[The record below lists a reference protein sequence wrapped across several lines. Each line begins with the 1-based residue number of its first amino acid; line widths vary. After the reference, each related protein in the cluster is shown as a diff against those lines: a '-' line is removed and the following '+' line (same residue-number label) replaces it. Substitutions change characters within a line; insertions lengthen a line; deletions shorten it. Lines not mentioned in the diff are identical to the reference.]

1 MRRMLGDRCD
11 SRPCPRGALLL
22 GDLTYDR
29 ASNLASWK
37 LQSGTSATAVTA
49 KHDAWNRLTEVSFG
63 GTLRCRQAHNA
74 LHWRSFQLSDRTG
87 TGSGAGAGP
96 DGTMDQARLMSY
108 GADWRLLEE
117 RVDDN
122 LSLSAWTEGTWSP
135 GTDLDRVQQYVWG
148 TRYVDDIVLHRV
160 DANIDGDYSDAV
172 DNAWHH
178 LTDAQFSSVCLV
190 DKAFNVAERVS
201 YSAYGVARH
210 LPMADI
216 NCDGAV
222 NGADIGALFGA
233 FGSIGSSPYQSP
245 ADLNRDGVV
254 NSADLAMLLGDFQA
268 AQPDGALSRPNVDNP
283 IGWDGYVFD
292 RESGLYTVRFRT
304 YETSLGRWIQRDPA
318 GYQRSPS
325 LFVYVSSAPPVATD
339 AYGLQDSRPGRVPG
353 RFAVAGGSFSD
364 ALRPP
369 SCVQPTCGP
378 DVTEQ
383 LKAVLAKLAAKFASW
398 TPAQQQAACNSFT
411 DGSLDPLRNPS
422 NPQPT
427 YMNAWDIGEL
437 HNFGGNQWI
446 AQPPYYPTCSS
457 PPPCDRTVEVNG
469 QCSYSGS
476 VNYVLFGVM
485 WKLCG
490 KQQWTMDRLIWGWKG
505 YVPFYRSAA
514 GNYEKSVEWA
524 DAGYNGWPV
533 VAGTPA
539 GDRPQCAH
547 CPIKYQGAPFTF
559 YWATRGWY

>member
-1 MRRMLGDRCD
+1 
-11 SRPCPRGALLL
+11 
-22 GDLTYDR
+22 
-29 ASNLASWK
+29 
-37 LQSGTSATAVTA
+37 
-49 KHDAWNRLTEVSFG
+49 
-63 GTLRCRQAHNA
+63 
-74 LHWRSFQLSDRTG
+74 
-87 TGSGAGAGP
+87 
-96 DGTMDQARLMSY
+96 MDQARLMSY

-304 YETSLGRWIQRDPA
+304 YETGLGRWMERDPA
-318 GYQRSPS
+318 GYIDGTALYQYVRSSPS
-325 LFVYVSSAPPVATD
+325 CSSDPFGLAEVCGPRVWMFTGEWCTDERIWEAAYEEGSEVVHDMAQGYGDAMGVEDLLKTGHTFDPRDRARGKCYARCLFWGTVEKVLLSELKSAALSGTMGLTGSVADFLTEFSVCD
-339 AYGLQDSRPGRVPG
+339 MAIESATFDFKKLLDVPG
-353 RFAVAGGSFSD
+353 LVEDISGAFEKYAKRQLEIGF
-364 ALRPP
+364 
-369 SCVQPTCGP
+369 
-378 DVTEQ
+378 EQ
-383 LKAVLAKLAAKFASW
+383 RIKRR
-398 TPAQQQAACNSFT
+398 
-411 DGSLDPLRNPS
+411 DPLRAPGQSLAKARREARVAMKDFAN
-422 NPQPT
+422 Q
-427 YMNAWDIGEL
+427 MGKLKEG
-437 HNFGGNQWI
+437 FGLLSEGI
-446 AQPPYYPTCSS
+446 
-457 PPPCDRTVEVNG
+457 
-469 QCSYSGS
+469 
-476 VNYVLFGVM
+476 
-485 WKLCG
+485 K
-490 KQQWTMDRLIWGWKG
+490 
-505 YVPFYRSAA
+505 
-514 GNYEKSVEWA
+514 WA
-524 DAGYNGWPV
+524 DKPWEMSKVIDKCYSE
-533 VAGTPA
+533 
-539 GDRPQCAH
+539 CADNP
-547 CPIKYQGAPFTF
+547 CQSPCAIIKKIN
-559 YWATRGWY
+559 